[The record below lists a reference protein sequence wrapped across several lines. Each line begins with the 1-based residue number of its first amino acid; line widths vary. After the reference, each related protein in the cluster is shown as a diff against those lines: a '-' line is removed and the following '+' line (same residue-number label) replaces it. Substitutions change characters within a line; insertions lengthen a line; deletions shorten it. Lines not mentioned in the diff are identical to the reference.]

1 MMISYKSK
9 LIFLKIRLETLV
21 LKSLVIEINYNNKKM
36 NMKENFK
43 N

>member
-36 NMKENFK
+36 NTKENFK